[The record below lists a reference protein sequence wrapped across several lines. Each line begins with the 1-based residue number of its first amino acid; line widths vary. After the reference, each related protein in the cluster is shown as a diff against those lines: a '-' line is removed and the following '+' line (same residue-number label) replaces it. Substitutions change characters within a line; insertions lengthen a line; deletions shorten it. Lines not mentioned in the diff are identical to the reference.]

1 MNCYKSDHE
10 LSAAIIRDYPF
21 KMSLRQSEISLK
33 QTMRSVIEIPGDV
46 PKNHPENSTMDK
58 DREMSKTYNQKL
70 GKKIFVGVLL
80 LSSVIFCT
88 VIILRYGGILKLR
101 VHNVKIQNVI
111 YQHRQN
117 CVKFSICPRNK

>member
-1 MNCYKSDHE
+1 
-10 LSAAIIRDYPF
+10 
-21 KMSLRQSEISLK
+21 
-33 QTMRSVIEIPGDV
+33 MRSVIEIPGDV
-46 PKNHPENSTMDK
+46 PKNHPKNSTVDK
-58 DREMSKTYNQKL
+58 DSEMVKTYNQKL

-80 LSSVIFCT
+80 LSAVIFCI
-88 VIILRYGGILKLR
+88 VIVLRYGGILKLR